1 MTGIDIQLEDA
12 YVLDRREANAVLR
25 DLREKVKTLEHLI
38 AELGQFERVVL
49 PHRQDGKP
57 FTRLDSRLI
66 CLDIAKALSV
76 VCPDKALFVR
86 WTEWKIRRAE
96 YIRKLRNRGGVTE
109 TGPRQSEVEKAHE
122 SDA

>member
-25 DLREKVKTLEHLI
+25 DLREKVKTLERLI
-38 AELGQFERVVL
+38 VELGQFERVVL
-49 PHRQDGKP
+49 PHGRDGRP

-66 CLDIAKALSV
+66 CFDIAKALSA
-76 VCPDKALFVR
+76 VCPDKTLFIP

-96 YIRKLRNRGGVTE
+96 YFRELRSGGGTTE
-109 TGPRQSEVEKAHE
+109 TSPGRAGMEKANE